1 MSRCR
6 QCFGLLSSASSQS
19 QVADFMIRS
28 SWRLFGLRRSARRP
42 AWQSTVILY
51 VAMSTVTAIRVR
63 SQDMSTECASYHV
76 PSQRLCTTMTVSK
89 GLDPTY
95 STRHGPRVR
104 AFSQRRLSHA
114 HRLKRC
120 SARLPAQSWWQSL
133 VYDTW
138 SCRSTITGRS
148 QARRSNFLEGNGRR
162 LFGAPMLGVDGA
174 IDARTHTYC

>member
-1 MSRCR
+1 MDCAE
-6 QCFGLLSSASSQS
+6 LLEDLLCKVQS
-19 QVADFMIRS
+19 YCTWPWV
-28 SWRLFGLRRSARRP
+28 P
-42 AWQSTVILY
+42 
-51 VAMSTVTAIRVR
+51 VTAIR
-63 SQDMSTECASYHV
+63 SQVLGIECASYHV

-95 STRHGPRVR
+95 NTRHGPRVR

-138 SCRSTITGRS
+138 SCRSTFTGRS
-148 QARRSNFLEGNGRR
+148 QARRFNFLEGNGQR

-174 IDARTHTYC
+174 TDARTHTYR